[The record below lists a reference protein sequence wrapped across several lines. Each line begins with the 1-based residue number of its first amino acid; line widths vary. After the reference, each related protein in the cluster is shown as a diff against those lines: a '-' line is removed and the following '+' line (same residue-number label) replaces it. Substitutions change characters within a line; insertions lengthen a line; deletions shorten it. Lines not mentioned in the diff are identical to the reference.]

1 MYLMFLIKIN
11 LVLFYN
17 ISFVKLENF
26 YGDIFRI
33 YYVYIY
39 KLLGINYYY

>member
-17 ISFVKLENF
+17 ISFIKLENF
-26 YGDIFRI
+26 YGDIFKI

-39 KLLGINYYY
+39 KIIRY